1 MTQAAIA
8 TPVPEPKPAMEPKDI
23 QRIIIGLMMVM
34 LLAAL
39 DQTIVSTAM
48 PTIGRELSDIEH
60 LPWIVTAYL
69 LSSTV
74 VTPLYGKLAD
84 IIGRRTTLL
93 MAIVIFL
100 IGSALCGLANSMI
113 LLIGAR
119 VVQGL
124 GGGGLMSL
132 VQTVISDV
140 VSLKERGK
148 LQGYFA
154 AVFTASSLGGP
165 VLGGF
170 IAERFHWSAIFWI
183 NLPFGAL
190 ALWIV
195 YKALL
200 KLPRYEK
207 PHKLDLIGAA
217 LMAMAALAVML
228 ALNAHAGTIYGLPIW
243 SLYVVSVIFWFLFA
257 LRLRL
262 AAEPLIPTDVLKN
275 GIVVRATVMSTL
287 AMGVMIGI
295 GIYLPIYLQ
304 IVHGL
309 GATQTGLA
317 MIPMSLGVVFGSIGA
332 GRYISATK
340 GQKYKRMPMIGLP
353 VAAVVYAVLAVFPG
367 MEFLPKPARL
377 WGYEILL
384 VVASAGLGTIMSV
397 SIVAVQ
403 NVVERHQMG
412 TATGM
417 MNFFRSLGGALLVA
431 AFGAMLFSQ
440 VFGVLG
446 TSASSG
452 LTPEVLDHLKTV
464 DNAALIF
471 RPLFGMGAGG
481 LALAFIALWS
491 MEEKPIRNRDPE
503 LAKMVEAAI
512 PEVLEDADFSDRPK
526 S

>member
-1 MTQAAIA
+1 
-8 TPVPEPKPAMEPKDI
+8 
-23 QRIIIGLMMVM
+23 MM
-34 LLAAL
+34 
-39 DQTIVSTAM
+39 
-48 PTIGRELSDIEH
+48 
-60 LPWIVTAYL
+60 
-69 LSSTV
+69 
-74 VTPLYGKLAD
+74 
-84 IIGRRTTLL
+84 
-93 MAIVIFL
+93 
-100 IGSALCGLANSMI
+100 

-140 VSLKERGK
+140 VTLNERGK

-154 AVFTASSLGGP
+154 AVFTVSSLGGP

-170 IAERFHWSAIFWI
+170 MTERFHWSAIFWI

-195 YKALL
+195 FKALL

-207 PHKLDLIGAA
+207 AHKLDLLGAA
-217 LMAMAALAVML
+217 LMAVAALSVML
-228 ALNAHAGTIYGLPIW
+228 ALNAHTGTLYGLPVWGLYIV
-243 SLYVVSVIFWFLFA
+243 SLVFWGLFA
-257 LRLRL
+257 LRLRM

-275 GIVVRATVMSTL
+275 GTVVRATLMSTL

-295 GIYLPIYLQ
+295 GIYLPTYLQ

-332 GRYISATK
+332 GRMISASK
-340 GQKYKRMPMIGLP
+340 GQAYKRAPMIGLP
-353 VAAVVYAVLAVFPG
+353 VAALIYAVLSVFPG

-377 WGYEILL
+377 WGYEGLL
-384 VVASAGLGTIMSV
+384 VIASAGLGTIMSV
-397 SIVAVQ
+397 SIVATQ

-431 AFGAMLFSQ
+431 AFGAILFGQ
-440 VFGVLG
+440 VFGLLG
-446 TSASSG
+446 DSASTG
-452 LTPEVLDHLKTV
+452 LTPEVLYHLKTV
-464 DNAALIF
+464 DKAALIF
-471 RPLFGMGAGG
+471 RPLFACGAGG
-481 LALAFIALWS
+481 LALAFITLWT
-491 MEEKPIRNRDPE
+491 MEEKPIKNRDPDM
-503 LAKMVEAAI
+503 ARMVEAAI
-512 PEVLEDADFSDRPK
+512 PEVLEDADFSERQK
-526 S
+526 NNAEH

>member
-1 MTQAAIA
+1 MTR
-8 TPVPEPKPAMEPKDI
+8 TEPVTAPDLKAMDPKDI

-39 DQTIVSTAM
+39 DQTIVSTAL

-60 LPWIVTAYL
+60 LPWVVTAYL
-69 LSSTV
+69 LSATV

-93 MAIVIFL
+93 MAIVVFL
-100 IGSALCGLANSMI
+100 IGSALCGLAGSMG
-113 LLIGAR
+113 LLIAAR

-140 VSLKERGK
+140 VTMKERGK

-154 AVFTASSLGGP
+154 GVFTAASLGGP

-170 IAERFHWSAIFWI
+170 IAEKFHWSAIFWI

-207 PHKLDLIGAA
+207 PHKLDLVGAG
-217 LMAMAALAVML
+217 LMAVAAVAVML
-228 ALNAHAGTIYGLPIW
+228 ALNAHAGTIYGLPVW
-243 SLYVVSVIFWFLFA
+243 GLYGISVLFWVLFA
-257 LRLRL
+257 FRLRL
-262 AAEPLIPTDVLKN
+262 AAEPLIPTGVLKN
-275 GIVVRATVMSTL
+275 SIVVRATLMSTL
-287 AMGVMIGI
+287 AMGAMIGI

-340 GQKYKRMPMIGLP
+340 GQKYKLMPMIGLP
-353 VAAVVYAVLAVFPG
+353 VAAAIYALLAVFPG
-367 MEFLPKPARL
+367 IEFLPKAARL

-384 VVASAGLGTIMSV
+384 VIASAGLGTIMSV

-431 AFGAMLFSQ
+431 AFGAVLFGQ
-440 VFGVLG
+440 VFGLLG
-446 TSASSG
+446 GSASAG
-452 LTPEVLDHLKTV
+452 LTPEVLDHLKASGNGAV
-464 DNAALIF
+464 IF
-471 RPLFGMGAGG
+471 RPLFAMGAGG
-481 LALAFIALWS
+481 LALAFVALWG
-491 MEEKPIRNRDPE
+491 MEEKPIRNRDPDM
-503 LAKMVEAAI
+503 AKMVEAAI
-512 PEVLEDADFSDRPK
+512 PEVLEEADFAERVKD
-526 S
+526 

>member
-1 MTQAAIA
+1 MTA
-8 TPVPEPKPAMEPKDI
+8 TTDTPAFVMDPKDI

-48 PTIGRELSDIEH
+48 PTIGRQLGDIEH
-60 LPWIVTAYL
+60 LPWIVTTYL
-69 LSSTV
+69 LASTV

-93 MAIVIFL
+93 IAIVVFL
-100 IGSALCGLANSMI
+100 IGSALCGLANNMY
-113 LLIGAR
+113 LLIAAR
-119 VVQGL
+119 AIQGF

-140 VSLKERGK
+140 VTMKERGK

-183 NLPFGAL
+183 NLPFGAI

-207 PHKLDLIGAA
+207 PHKLDLLGAG
-217 LMAMAALAVML
+217 LMAIAALAVML
-228 ALNAHAGTIYGLPIW
+228 ALNTHAGTIYGLPVWGLYIV
-243 SLYVVSVIFWFLFA
+243 SLVFWGLFA
-257 LRLRL
+257 LRLRT
-262 AAEPLIPTDVLKN
+262 APEPLIPTGVLKN
-275 GIVVRATVMSTL
+275 AIVIRATAMSTL
-287 AMGVMIGI
+287 AMGVMMGV

-304 IVHGL
+304 IVYGL

-332 GRYISATK
+332 GRMISASK
-340 GQKYKRMPMIGLP
+340 GQKYKLAPMIGLP
-353 VAAVVYAVLAVFPG
+353 VAACVYAFLAVFPNL
-367 MEFLPKPARL
+367 LPL
-377 WGYEILL
+377 WGFEVLL

-397 SIVAVQ
+397 SIIAIQ

-431 AFGAMLFSQ
+431 AFGAVLFGQ
-440 VFGVLG
+440 VYGMMG
-446 TSASSG
+446 SEAGAG
-452 LTPEVLDHLKTV
+452 LTPLVLDHLKHMTE
-464 DNAALIF
+464 AGLIF
-471 RPLFGMGAGG
+471 RPLFGCGAAG
-481 LALAFIALWS
+481 LFVAFFTLWS
-491 MEEKPIRNRDPE
+491 MEEKPIRSREPD
-503 LAKMVEAAI
+503 LAQMVETAI

-526 S
+526 R

>member
-1 MTQAAIA
+1 MTEAQPVIA
-8 TPVPEPKPAMEPKDI
+8 PALEPKDV

-39 DQTIVSTAM
+39 DQTIVSTAL

-69 LSSTV
+69 LSATV

-93 MAIVIFL
+93 MAIVVFL
-100 IGSALCGLANSMI
+100 IGSALCGLANSMF
-113 LLIGAR
+113 LLIAAR

-140 VSLKERGK
+140 VTMKERGR

-154 AVFTASSLGGP
+154 GVFTAASLGGP

-170 IAERFHWSAIFWI
+170 IAEKFHWSAIFWI

-195 YKALL
+195 YTALL
-200 KLPRYEK
+200 KLPRYER
-207 PHKLDLIGAA
+207 PHKLDLVGAG
-217 LMAMAALAVML
+217 LMAVAALAVML
-228 ALNAHAGTIYGLPIW
+228 ALNAHASTIYGLPVW
-243 SLYVVSVIFWFLFA
+243 GLYVVSGVFWFLFA

-275 GIVVRATVMSTL
+275 GIVVRATLMSTL
-287 AMGVMIGI
+287 AMGAMMGI

-309 GATQTGLA
+309 SATQTGLA

-332 GRYISATK
+332 GRLISAGK
-340 GQKYKRMPMIGLP
+340 GQKYKLAPMIGLP
-353 VAAVVYAVLAVFPG
+353 LAAFIYTILAVFPG
-367 MEFLPKPARL
+367 VDFLPKPARL
-377 WGYEILL
+377 WGYEIML
-384 VVASAGLGTIMSV
+384 VIASAGLGTIMSV

-431 AFGAMLFSQ
+431 AFGAVLFGQ
-440 VFGVLG
+440 VFGLLG
-446 TSASSG
+446 GSASTG
-452 LTPEVLDHLKTV
+452 LTPEVLDHLKTTG
-464 DNAALIF
+464 NAAVIF

-481 LALAFIALWS
+481 LVLAFIALWT
-491 MEEKPIRNRDPE
+491 MEEKPIKNRDPE

-512 PEVLEDADFSDRPK
+512 PEVLEDADFSERPK
-526 S
+526 RSS

>member
-1 MTQAAIA
+1 MTQTPPAPASIAI
-8 TPVPEPKPAMEPKDI
+8 EPKDI

-48 PTIGRELSDIEH
+48 PTIGRELNDIQH

-93 MAIVIFL
+93 MAIVVFL
-100 IGSALCGLANSMI
+100 VGSALCGLANSMY
-113 LLIGAR
+113 LLIAAR

-140 VSLKERGK
+140 VTMKERGK

-154 AVFTASSLGGP
+154 AVFTAASLGGP

-170 IAERFHWSAIFWI
+170 IAESFHWSAIFWI
-183 NLPFGAL
+183 NLPFGFV
-190 ALWIV
+190 ALWLV

-200 KLPRYEK
+200 KLPRHEK
-207 PHKLDLIGAA
+207 PHKLDLFGAGLMAVAA
-217 LMAMAALAVML
+217 LSLMV
-228 ALNAHAGTIYGLPIW
+228 ALNIHAGTIYGVPAW
-243 SLYVVSVIFWFLFA
+243 GLYVISVAFWVLFA
-257 LRLRL
+257 LRLRM
-262 AAEPLIPTDVLKN
+262 AAEPLIPIDVLKN
-275 GIVVRATVMSTL
+275 GIVVRATLMSTL

-317 MIPMSLGVVFGSIGA
+317 MIPMSLGVVFGSIGS
-332 GRYISATK
+332 GRMISASN
-340 GQKYKRMPMIGLP
+340 GHKYKRAPMIGLP
-353 VAAVVYAVLAVFPG
+353 LAAVIYAVLAVFPG
-367 MEFLPKPARL
+367 VEFLPKAARL
-377 WGYEILL
+377 WGYEGML

-397 SIVAVQ
+397 SVIAIQ

-431 AFGAMLFSQ
+431 AFGAILFGQ
-440 VFGVLG
+440 VFGLLG
-446 TSASSG
+446 GSASAG
-452 LTPEVLDHLKTV
+452 LTPEVLDHLTTV
-464 DNAALIF
+464 DNGALIF
-471 RPLFGMGAGG
+471 RPLFAGG
-481 LALAFIALWS
+481 AIGLGLAFIALWT
-491 MEEKPIRNRDPE
+491 MEEKPIKSREPK

-512 PEVLEDADFSDRPK
+512 PEVLEDADFSERAKD
-526 S
+526 